1 MTDRDDL
8 QAFPPDVRAALR
20 RLVDTDQ
27 AETRRKRDRETMWR
41 WVANGMKGRL
51 VRINGGPVQ
60 VVPCHPDD
68 DGEMLVRDLR
78 FR

>member
-1 MTDRDDL
+1 MTDCDDL
-8 QAFPPDVRAALR
+8 HSFPPEVRAGLR
-20 RLVDTDQ
+20 RVMERDQ
-27 AETRRKRDRETMWR
+27 REQRAREDRETMWR